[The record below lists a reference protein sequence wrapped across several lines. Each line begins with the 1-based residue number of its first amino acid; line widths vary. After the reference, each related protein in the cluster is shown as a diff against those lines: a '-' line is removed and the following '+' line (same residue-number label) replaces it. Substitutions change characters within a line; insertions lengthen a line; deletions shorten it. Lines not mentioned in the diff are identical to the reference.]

1 MAFVIERTGIASLVV
16 YDESRAICEIRDLR
30 LQGVRLQRDGATIIG
45 EEVPLPLYWEQ
56 YANHEDPERNSGSHA
71 WVRVMES
78 GEDRVLLECTG
89 ATHSR
94 SVLSQY
100 LVTLTRTETLQA
112 YVFDIHAALRVGA
125 VRTWQVTPNPNH
137 GELEFCN
144 FWPDGVFVPDA
155 RKPSR
160 YDACYVIRGGAVD
173 AVAHHH
179 LESSDKHNIR
189 LQPGDRMA
197 WLLEDENPCIEL
209 VAGGEVTAGV
219 CAYMWD
225 AHLAY
230 RICHAGTPQA
240 LSGGTQYNASFRLF
254 AIGRKEGEMIA
265 ESASRPSLPEVS
277 NTPIIVDG
285 VHTFS
290 ETLTNTK
297 LNPIDVWPWETD
309 VAAGDSGDVLFAR
322 DHGVGMDDGFSL
334 RIDASGHS
342 KARWKATALG
352 PAFRQP
358 AYEKGA
364 RYRLVGF
371 VRSRLTSGHVSVAL
385 RLHRTGSAGLFE
397 PESYDI
403 YRSPDVVRVVS
414 EWTRLEVLTPPIDPA
429 PDRVHLLLE
438 LDGAGTCWFDNVLFS
453 RER

>member
-1 MAFVIERTGIASLVV
+1 MAFVIERTGIASLMVH
-16 YDESRAICEIRDLR
+16 DEGRAICEIRDLR
-30 LQGVRLQRDGATIIG
+30 LQNVRLHRDGAIIIG

-56 YANHEDPERNSGSHA
+56 YANHEDPERNCGSRG
-71 WVRVMES
+71 WVRVTES
-78 GEDRVLLECTG
+78 EEDRILLECTG
-89 ATHSR
+89 ATLSG

-100 LVTLTRTETLQA
+100 LVTLSRKDNPQA
-112 YVFDIHAALRVGA
+112 YVFDIHAALRVAAG
-125 VRTWQVTPNPNH
+125 RSWHVTPNPNH

-144 FWPDGVFVPDA
+144 FWPDGAFAPDA

-160 YDACYVIRGGAVD
+160 YDACYVIRGSAVD
-173 AVAHHH
+173 AIAHHH
-179 LESSDKHNIR
+179 LESADKHNIR

-225 AHLAY
+225 AHMAY
-230 RICHAGTPQA
+230 RICHAGVAQA
-240 LSGGTQYNASFRLF
+240 LPGGTRFNASFRLF
-254 AIGRKEGEMIA
+254 AVGREEGVMIA
-265 ESASRPSLPEVS
+265 ASASRPSLPEVS

-290 ETLTNTK
+290 DTLENAK
-297 LNPIDVWPWETD
+297 SNPADVWPWETEA
-309 VAAGDSGDVLFAR
+309 VAGESGDVVFAR
-322 DHGVGMDDGFSL
+322 DQDVGMDDGFSL

-358 AYEKGA
+358 AYEKDA
-364 RYRLVGF
+364 RYRLIGF
-371 VRSRLTSGHVSVAL
+371 VRSHLTSGRVSIAI
-385 RLHRTGSAGLFE
+385 RLHRTGSAGLFD
-397 PESYDI
+397 PESYEI
-403 YRSPDVVRVVS
+403 YRSSDVFRGVS
-414 EWTRLEVLTPPIDPA
+414 DWTRLEVLTPPIDPA

-438 LDGAGTCWFDNVLFS
+438 LDGTGTCWFDNVVFS